1 MAGRHSNKTPSQM
14 GARIA
19 ALRNKAGLSQAQLAE
34 IIGIPQRTLSFYE
47 REAGDIPAGLV
58 PVLAK
63 ALDVSLEEVLGL
75 HQSAGKK
82 RGPKSQLERQLEAV
96 ADLPRSQQQQILNV
110 VQALI
115 AQSQSTS

>member
-63 ALDVSLEEVLGL
+63 ALDVSLEEVLGVN
-75 HQSAGKK
+75 QSAGKK

-115 AQSQSTS
+115 AQAQSAS